1 MDTQES
7 KHIFLFIENSKNN
20 IHKKFIFNKNLSIES
35 LKKLIVL
42 KMKNTDIS
50 LHKQISLSVFLDSEQ
65 NHINESITSSKINEC
80 NICLMNN
87 DETIYSLFDKGLLWN
102 GSIIKVSIQNNDL
115 NDTLPQLVFNS
126 LTPVSSSILS
136 KLKNNFFA
144 QSPVHKSYKHVG
156 FEYEWDNTEED
167 NDFIIW

>member
-1 MDTQES
+1 
-7 KHIFLFIENSKNN
+7 
-20 IHKKFIFNKNLSIES
+20 
-35 LKKLIVL
+35 
-42 KMKNTDIS
+42 
-50 LHKQISLSVFLDSEQ
+50 
-65 NHINESITSSKINEC
+65 
-80 NICLMNN
+80 MNN